1 MRRKLLTLGLA
12 LAVSVILVGC
22 NPASPGQ
29 DADKKSSSTLEP
41 ANPNPPAAA
50 EKTEE
55 PASPA
60 APAPA
65 AKDAPEAA
73 NPDSNGPAQPSN
85 PTVSESSK
93 PTAPKEGPKE
103 PTLPR
108 GDISL
113 KVGATLPEF
122 VLPDL
127 EGNKTSASAIVTG
140 HKLTFINFWTTT

>member
-22 NPASPGQ
+22 DPASPGQ
-29 DADKKSSSTLEP
+29 DADKKSGSTLEP

-60 APAPA
+60 ASAPA
-65 AKDAPEAA
+65 AKDATKAA
-73 NPDSNGPAQPSN
+73 NPDSNGPAQPST

-93 PTAPKEGPKE
+93 PTAPKEPALPK
-103 PTLPR
+103 

-127 EGNKTSASAIVTG
+127 KGNKTSASAIVTA